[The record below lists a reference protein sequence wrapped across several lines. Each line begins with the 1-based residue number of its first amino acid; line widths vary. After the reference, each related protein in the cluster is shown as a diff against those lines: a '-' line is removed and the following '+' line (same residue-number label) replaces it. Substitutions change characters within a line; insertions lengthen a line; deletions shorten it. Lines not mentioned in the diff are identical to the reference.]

1 MPAIA
6 ARLLHRVPGLTI
18 LHQAGPRHVAATAE
32 AYAESGADPARWEV
46 RAFIEDMPEQFGL
59 CDLVL
64 ARSGSTVAEL
74 AAAGEPSLL
83 VPLPTAADDH
93 QRRNAEVFAEAGA
106 AVMMLQP
113 ELTAEKLLEE
123 LVRLLDNPSLLAAMG
138 ARARTL
144 AKPGALERIGEIC
157 AGLARSEKTPPR

>member
-1 MPAIA
+1 
-6 ARLLHRVPGLTI
+6 
-18 LHQAGPRHVAATAE
+18 
-32 AYAESGADPARWEV
+32 
-46 RAFIEDMPEQFGL
+46 
-59 CDLVL
+59 
-64 ARSGSTVAEL
+64 
-74 AAAGEPSLL
+74 
-83 VPLPTAADDH
+83 
-93 QRRNAEVFAEAGA
+93 
-106 AVMMLQP
+106 MMLQP